1 MPAIEGGARIF
12 PAPFPRD
19 ARTVLSSSGSADT
32 IGSLKAYNA
41 GVFLVRGAARA
52 AHACGSPNVP
62 YFTRLEFYFET
73 SYEKIHFSENLH

>member
-19 ARTVLSSSGSADT
+19 APTVLSCRGSGDT

-52 AHACGSPNVP
+52 AHCTLVGPRERRTTV
-62 YFTRLEFYFET
+62 TRTLPAQYET
-73 SYEKIHFSENLH
+73 RKKT